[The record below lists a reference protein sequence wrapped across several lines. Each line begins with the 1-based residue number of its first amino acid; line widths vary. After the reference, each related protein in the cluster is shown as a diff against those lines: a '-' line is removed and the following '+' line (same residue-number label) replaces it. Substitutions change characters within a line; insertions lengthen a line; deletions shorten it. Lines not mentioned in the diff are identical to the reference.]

1 MQGHHGADNIE
12 GLTRCII
19 QLETVQVIDCE
30 SSPAVVKHTKGS
42 FHIVFLENSSNFI
55 INGNIVDSTGI
66 EGQYGKEDDK
76 KRQDPFH
83 DDGLRR

>member
-1 MQGHHGADNIE
+1 
-12 GLTRCII
+12 
-19 QLETVQVIDCE
+19 
-30 SSPAVVKHTKGS
+30 
-42 FHIVFLENSSNFI
+42 VFFENSSNFI